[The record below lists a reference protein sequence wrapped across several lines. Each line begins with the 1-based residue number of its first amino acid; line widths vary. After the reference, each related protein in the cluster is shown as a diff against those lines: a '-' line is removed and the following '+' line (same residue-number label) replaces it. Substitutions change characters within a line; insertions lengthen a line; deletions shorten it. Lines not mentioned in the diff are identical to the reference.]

1 MNHNLITGSSGFLGS
16 RLLRILNQDQPAP
29 ANQFTRTIREWPS
42 PESIHSIFH
51 TAASVVYRLEDG
63 DDLYTN
69 NVKLTADL
77 CRYYPAARIVFS
89 SSVSVYAQDGLPKTE
104 TSNQGCNQPYGLS
117 KLWAEQ
123 HIQNQSNYAIVRFSS
138 LYGPRMNETTLIPR
152 YCKQA
157 MEDNVI
163 QVWGDGNRKQDYL
176 HVDDACA
183 ILQSAMISTAN
194 GIFLGTNGESCS
206 NNEIA
211 EIIAGET
218 GAKIQWVNQ
227 DNSVSSI
234 FDNTITRSQLNWKPS
249 VEIEDGIKQYLEWK
263 RRQSL

>member
-16 RLLRILNQDQPAP
+16 RLLHILNQNQPAP
-29 ANQFTRTIREWPS
+29 ANQITRSTGEWPS
-42 PESIHSIFH
+42 PESIQSIFH
-51 TAASVVYRLEDG
+51 IAASVVYKLEDG

-104 TSNQGCNQPYGLS
+104 TSNQGCTQPYGLS

-123 HIQNQSNYAIVRFSS
+123 HIKNHSNHAIVRFSS
-138 LYGPRMNETTLIPR
+138 LYGPEMNETTLIPR

-157 MEDNVI
+157 MEDGVI

-183 ILQSAMISTAN
+183 ILQSAMKSTFN
-194 GIFLGTNGESCS
+194 GTYLGTYGVSWS

-211 EIIAGET
+211 EIIAGAT
-218 GAKIQWVNQ
+218 GAKIEWVKE
-227 DNSVSSI
+227 DNSPSSF

-249 VEIEDGIKQYLEWK
+249 VEIENGIKQYLEWK